1 VASKNPQC
9 GGDSLPVGNGGASSS
24 RWSGMLSKGS
34 KRYVVMRG
42 EVGEV
47 ELRANG
53 GWRYRRC

>member
-53 GWRYRRC
+53 GWR